1 MSPWSRH
8 RHTVA
13 DRPLTCR
20 EVGKLLQRY
29 LDGETDE
36 HTTAKVAE
44 HLEDCRRCGL
54 EATIYREIKAALARQ
69 APTLPETTLARLRR
83 FGEHLATTGTSDD
96 DRHDDGG
103 STGDGQV

>member
-1 MSPWSRH
+1 MSPWRRH

-36 HTTAKVAE
+36 RATAKVAE

-54 EATIYREIKAALARQ
+54 EAEIYREIKASLARQ

-83 FGEHLATTGTSDD
+83 FGEHLATDGPTNDGARPNGDD
-96 DRHDDGG
+96 EGAQG
-103 STGDGQV
+103 

>member
-1 MSPWSRH
+1 MSPLWRRH
-8 RHTVA
+8 AVA

-29 LDGETDE
+29 LDGETNAQA
-36 HTTAKVAE
+36 TARVAE

-54 EATIYREIKAALARQ
+54 EADIYREIKAAVARQ

-83 FGEHLATTGTSDD
+83 FGDRLATEGHAEGPPTNGDD
-96 DRHDDGG
+96 HNDP
-103 STGDGQV
+103 T

>member
-1 MSPWSRH
+1 VSPLWRRH
-8 RHTVA
+8 AVA

-29 LDGETDE
+29 LDGDTEQ
-36 HTTAKVAE
+36 HTTARIAE

-54 EATIYREIKAALARQ
+54 EADIYREIKASLARQ

-83 FGEHLATTGTSDD
+83 FGERLATDGRAPDPPTNGDD
-96 DRHDDGG
+96 M
-103 STGDGQV
+103 T